1 MEAPLF
7 SYAGFWKRFAAYLI
21 DSIVLSIV
29 ALIVILPFIFVL
41 GLGVAMTAISD
52 EPEQA
57 IPTVIGAIVGWL
69 FMGLLLTLGQWLYF
83 ALMESSRQQGTLG
96 KMAVGIKVTD
106 LNGNPVTFG
115 RATGRHF
122 AKIIS
127 GLTFGIGYIIAGFT
141 DRKQALHDMI
151 ASCLV
156 LNK

>member
-1 MEAPLF
+1 METPVIA
-7 SYAGFWKRFAAYLI
+7 YAGFWKRFAAYLI

-29 ALIVILPFIFVL
+29 SLIIILPFIFVL
-41 GLGVAMTAISD
+41 GMGVALTAISE

-57 IPTVIGAIVGWL
+57 IPAIVGAIVGWL
-69 FMGLLLTLGQWLYF
+69 FMALLLTVGQWLYF

-115 RATGRHF
+115 RASGRYF

-156 LNK
+156 LDK